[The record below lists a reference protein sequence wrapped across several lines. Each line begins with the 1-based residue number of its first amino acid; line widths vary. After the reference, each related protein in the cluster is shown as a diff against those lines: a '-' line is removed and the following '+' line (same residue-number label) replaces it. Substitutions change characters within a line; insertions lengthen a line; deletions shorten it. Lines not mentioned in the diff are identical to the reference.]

1 MGEPGSRVSRFS
13 SGFSLLDTLDS
24 KKLIRQRFCANYIY
38 SYILEHL
45 LQFIVVLVSNFG
57 TDILFSNGSFF
68 LEIETKISLQKLTCL
83 MEIFVISKWM

>member
-1 MGEPGSRVSRFS
+1 M
-13 SGFSLLDTLDS
+13 
-24 KKLIRQRFCANYIY
+24 QCFCANYIY

-68 LEIETKISLQKLTCL
+68 LEIETKISLQK
-83 MEIFVISKWM
+83 